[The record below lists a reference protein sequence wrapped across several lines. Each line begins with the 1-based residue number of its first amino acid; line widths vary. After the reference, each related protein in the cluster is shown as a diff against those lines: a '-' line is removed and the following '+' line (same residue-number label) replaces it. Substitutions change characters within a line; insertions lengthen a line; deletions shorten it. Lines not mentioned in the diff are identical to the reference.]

1 MGAGQGR
8 ARQGRGPPR
17 CLGSAW
23 GGEPEAEH
31 TIISIYYIILTVSAQ
46 MSQDHM
52 ATAFHFLISKRGATG
67 GAFFFLT
74 CSRFVIGG
82 PRVGG
87 GGGERERERERWVS
101 ELVRPRASVGGKE
114 GDGRPTRPLSSLLFA
129 RRRGPEQR
137 GDGPSAPRIPVTLGA
152 QGLSF
157 SHTHIQTLTCSPS
170 AAGAAGAAGAASA
183 MSTSLASSALMAVFG
198 LGGGV

>member
-1 MGAGQGR
+1 M
-8 ARQGRGPPR
+8 
-17 CLGSAW
+17 
-23 GGEPEAEH
+23 
-31 TIISIYYIILTVSAQ
+31 
-46 MSQDHM
+46 
-52 ATAFHFLISKRGATG
+52 
-67 GAFFFLT
+67 
-74 CSRFVIGG
+74 
-82 PRVGG
+82 
-87 GGGERERERERWVS
+87 S

-157 SHTHIQTLTCSPS
+157 SLTHIQTLTCSPS

-198 LGGGV
+198 LGGIDESGGGGGGGGICGIRGRRWGGVTGFSGSREAGRCVWEGGSKVANNNNYDIAQ

>member
-8 ARQGRGPPR
+8 AGQGTASLPR
-17 CLGSAW
+17 VGM

-87 GGGERERERERWVS
+87 GGGERERERES
-101 ELVRPRASVGGKE
+101 
-114 GDGRPTRPLSSLLFA
+114 DG
-129 RRRGPEQR
+129 
-137 GDGPSAPRIPVTLGA
+137 
-152 QGLSF
+152 
-157 SHTHIQTLTCSPS
+157 
-170 AAGAAGAAGAASA
+170 
-183 MSTSLASSALMAVFG
+183 
-198 LGGGV
+198 